1 MNSLDTSKERLI
13 LPQSER
19 AEIIK
24 KILKWMNVQD
34 RGVTVQA
41 FQYYVKWEITEGGAS
56 DKSIKKYLEDLHQA
70 GLIENKHPF
79 WKISQLGKEWLERH
93 SL

>member
-1 MNSLDTSKERLI
+1 MNDAQQK
-13 LPQSER
+13 
-19 AEIIK
+19 
-24 KILKWMNVQD
+24 
-34 RGVTVQA
+34 GVTVQA

-56 DKSIKKYLEDLHQA
+56 DKAIKKYLEDLHHA

-93 SL
+93 SI

>member
-1 MNSLDTSKERLI
+1 MTKEEKP

-24 KILKWMNVQD
+24 KILKYISSQE
-34 RGVTVQA
+34 RGVTVAA
-41 FQYYVKWEITEGGAS
+41 FQFHVKWEITEGGAS
-56 DKSIKKYLEDLHQA
+56 DRSIKKYLEDLRQA
-70 GLIENKHPF
+70 GLIEYKHPF

>member
-1 MNSLDTSKERLI
+1 MI

-24 KILKWMNVQD
+24 QILKWLIKKEK
-34 RGVTVQA
+34 GVTVQE
-41 FQYYVKWEITEGGAS
+41 FLYYVKWEITEGGAS
-56 DKSIKKYLEDLHQA
+56 DKTIKKYLEDLHHA

-79 WKISQLGKEWLERH
+79 WKINKNGKDWLERH